1 MAFDVIHF
9 EPAKGAASSAMEEEE
24 ERTSE
29 KTVNADPARARYN
42 FSIHA
47 VPNPDKPGYL
57 SYVYD
62 KLHWSD
68 QTKQERIQARLN
80 RQTTMV
86 VTKKD
91 GSTYTKSKAIRKDA
105 VTHINFIIS
114 GDHDTLHNMFM
125 QDVAQMKRDSTG
137 KTQFPRIRRWA
148 MDNYKWLAEKAGGA
162 NNVVTFAVHLDE
174 STPHIQATIVPMYY
188 NKETKECRLNHKRFC
203 DGPYQMKQLRTDH
216 AEKVGKK
223 YGLDRGFEGS
233 KAKHEPISLWYK
245 RLAASQNPEASKIL
259 ESVHNSRDEVRK
271 TIYGLPTP
279 PITSTPPTFG
289 KEKWLEEQNRI
300 LLAKQKADQEKA
312 LDIIE
317 KVAEE
322 SQRRSTVAWQT
333 AHEYRK
339 DNDNL
344 KKQNARLMKEAENYP
359 KSLQEC
365 TDAAVQ
371 AIKGNGLLE
380 LLYRLFNALCR
391 AAGCHKAPTPEM
403 ETARRHLE
411 AQRVAIECIPSL
423 DTAELHRLDKEL
435 EKVVQDPSLGEE
447 KKQEKEKVVTTHWH
461 R

>member
-9 EPAKGAASSAMEEEE
+9 EGAKGAASASMEEEE
-24 ERTSE
+24 NRTSA
-29 KTVNADPARARYN
+29 KTVNADPARAHYN
-42 FSIHA
+42 FAIHA

-57 SYVYD
+57 RYVYD
-62 KLHWSD
+62 KLDWSD
-68 QTKQERIQARLN
+68 KTKQERIQARLD

-91 GSTYTKSKAIRKDA
+91 GTTYTKSKAIRKDA

-114 GDHDTLHNMFM
+114 GDHDVLHNMFM
-125 QDVAQMKRDSTG
+125 QDVAQMKRDPSV
-137 KTQFPRIRRWA
+137 QFPRIRRWA
-148 MDNYKWLAEKAGGA
+148 MDNYKWLADKAGGA
-162 NNVVTFAVHLDE
+162 NNVVTFNVHLDE

-188 NKETKECRLNHKRFC
+188 NKETKECRLNHKQFC

-223 YGLDRGFEGS
+223 YGLDRGIEGS
-233 KAKHEPISLWYK
+233 KAKHESIGAWYR
-245 RLAASQNPEASKIL
+245 RLAASQNPEAAKIL
-259 ESVHNSRDEVRK
+259 NSVHERRDETRK
-271 TIYGLPTP
+271 AIYGLPKP

-289 KEKWLEEQNRI
+289 KEKWLEEQNR
-300 LLAKQKADQEKA
+300 LLLEKQKADQEKA

-322 SQRRSTVAWQT
+322 SQRRSTVAWKE
-333 AHEYRK
+333 AHDLRK
-339 DNDNL
+339 ANDDL
-344 KKQNARLMKEAENYP
+344 KVQNARLKREAENYP
-359 KSLQEC
+359 ERLQEC
-365 TDAAVQ
+365 SDAAVK

-391 AAGCHKAPTPEM
+391 AAGCHKAATPEM
-403 ETARRHLE
+403 VTARRHLE
-411 AQRVAIECIPSL
+411 AQRVAIECIPHL

-447 KKQEKEKVVTTHWH
+447 KKQEQEKVVTTHWH